1 MKKFESR
8 ESERGVLGCIL
19 LKNSLIG
26 TIDLT
31 PDFFSDKAHAEI
43 YKSMLKLIDRKLD
56 IDILTVTENLPQ
68 DLSEVVIDI
77 AKEIPSTAGFNS
89 YVHILKE
96 TKQMRDLSN
105 NAQKIDNI
113 LLNGE
118 NFAESLN
125 EVQSMF
131 MDSQVND
138 GEPKLIN
145 DILKDV
151 LDDVFDPDKSKLK
164 GVETGFADMD
174 KRLGGFKKGNLIIL
188 AARPGMGKTTLAL
201 NTCWNIAKQNKR
213 SLFFSLEMEDKEV
226 VRKIM
231 SQELRVTNEDLNNG
245 NVFKKHDNVLS
256 IQDVVKNKQF
266 YIDQTPALSLA
277 EMGARARKLS
287 MEKPLDFIAVD
298 YIQLINEKA
307 LSRTEE
313 IRKISG
319 GLKALAKELG
329 CPILALSQ
337 LNRSVES
344 RIDKRP
350 LLSDLRDSG
359 SIEQDA
365 DICMF
370 IYRPDYY
377 EEDQSKFT
385 NHSEILIRKFRMGKP
400 GTEYL
405 LWDADVSS
413 FKDVPEGWMPP
424 LPEAAEEISQPF
436 GKKGVKKINPF
447 N

>member
-1 MKKFESR
+1 MKKFQSIEA
-8 ESERGVLGCIL
+8 ERGVLGCIL
-19 LKNSLIG
+19 LKNNLLG
-26 TIDLT
+26 TIDLS
-31 PDFFSDKAHAEI
+31 PEFFSDQAHAEI
-43 YKSMLKLIDRKLD
+43 CRSMLSLMDNKLN
-56 IDILTVTENLPQ
+56 IDILTVSEGLPEHLA
-68 DLSEVVIDI
+68 DTVIDI
-77 AKEIPSTAGFNS
+77 AKNIPSTANFNS

-105 NAQKIDNI
+105 SAQKIDGI
-113 LLNGE
+113 LLNGD
-118 NFAESLN
+118 NFSESLN

-131 MDSQVND
+131 MDTQVSNS
-138 GEPKLIN
+138 EPRLIN
-145 DILKDV
+145 DILQEV
-151 LDDVFDPDKSKLK
+151 LQDVFDPDKSKLI
-164 GVETGFADMD
+164 GVKTGFADMD
-174 KRLGGFKKGNLIIL
+174 KRIGGFKKGNLIIL

-231 SQELRVTNEDLNNG
+231 SQELRVTNEDLDNG
-245 NVFKKHDNVLS
+245 NVFNKNNNVLS

-266 YIDQTPALSLA
+266 YIDQTPALTLA

-337 LNRSVES
+337 LNRSVET

-385 NHSEILIRKFRMGKP
+385 HHSEILIRKFRMGKP

-405 LWDADVSS
+405 MWDADVSS

-424 LPEAAEEISQPF
+424 LPESAEVVNQPF
-436 GKKGVKKINPF
+436 GKRGVRKINPF
-447 N
+447 D